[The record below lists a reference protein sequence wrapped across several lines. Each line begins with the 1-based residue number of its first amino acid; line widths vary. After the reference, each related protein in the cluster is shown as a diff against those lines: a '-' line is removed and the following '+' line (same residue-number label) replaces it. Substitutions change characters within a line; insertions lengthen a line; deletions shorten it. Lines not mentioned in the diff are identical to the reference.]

1 MQNINLSE
9 TNKIDR
15 PFYLQRSSIFFWVIC
30 SILFHV
36 FFLLFCKVTYV
47 APLQEPLPKSR
58 VYIFSPNNTTLDPF
72 LTNRINFLLKYRD
85 PIALIHPN
93 ANAKRHHS
101 MIMIQPHLLLAKT
114 NFPSP
119 APIPADKEVDFLKI
133 KTMSLDQCAK
143 SFPLSKER
151 PSFGKVLPVMPKK
164 SIVFFDDILK
174 KRLLCSWELPK
185 ISTNLLSEARITKLV
200 ISVEPDGI
208 VHNALLEESCGNEQA
223 DLLALSEVRK
233 LHFAPDPL
241 TKRTIWGKIKIFWS
255 YSDNAQTRNEAIP

>member
-1 MQNINLSE
+1 M
-9 TNKIDR
+9 
-15 PFYLQRSSIFFWVIC
+15 
-30 SILFHV
+30 
-36 FFLLFCKVTYV
+36 

-58 VYIFSPNNTTLDPF
+58 VYIFSPQNPTLDPF
-72 LTNRINFLLKYRD
+72 LTNRIKFLLKYRD

-93 ANAKRHHS
+93 ANEKRNHS
-101 MIMIQPHLLLAKT
+101 RIQPHLLLAKT
-114 NFPSP
+114 NFPP
-119 APIPADKEVDFLKI
+119 PTPIPTDKEVDFLKI
-133 KTMSLDQCAK
+133 KTVSLDQCAK

-164 SIVFFDDILK
+164 SIAFFDDVLK
-174 KRLLCSWELPK
+174 KRLLSSWELPK

-223 DLLALSEVRK
+223 DLLALSEVRR

-255 YSDNAQTRNEAIP
+255 YSDNAQSRNEAVP

>member
-1 MQNINLSE
+1 M
-9 TNKIDR
+9 
-15 PFYLQRSSIFFWVIC
+15 
-30 SILFHV
+30 
-36 FFLLFCKVTYV
+36 

-58 VYIFSPNNTTLDPF
+58 VYIFSPHNTTLDPF
-72 LTNRINFLLKYRD
+72 LANRINFLLKYRD

-93 ANAKRHHS
+93 ANEKRNHS
-101 MIMIQPHLLLAKT
+101 MIQPHLLLAKT
-114 NFPSP
+114 NFPPP
-119 APIPADKEVDFLKI
+119 ALIPPDKEVDFLKT
-133 KTMSLDQCAK
+133 KTVSLDQCAK

-164 SIVFFDDILK
+164 SIAFFDEILK
-174 KRLLCSWELPK
+174 KRLLSSWELPK
-185 ISTNLLSEARITKLV
+185 ITTNLLSEARITKLV

-241 TKRTIWGKIKIFWS
+241 SKRTVWGKIKIFWS
-255 YSDNAQTRNEAIP
+255 YSDNAQTRNEAVP